1 MRKTLL
7 TLLTITSV
15 AVGAQNPIIRDQY
28 TADPT
33 ARVFNGRMYLYPS
46 HDIVSPVEPEKKWFS
61 MEDYHVF
68 SSDNLTDWTDHGVIV
83 TQNKVPWVQ
92 RDSYAM
98 WAPDC
103 VEKDGRYYFY
113 FPAAPRG
120 KERKGFGVGVAVA
133 QHPEGPFM
141 PMWRPIEGL
150 HGIDPCVLIDPQD
163 GKAYI
168 YWAGMGMWMARL
180 KDNMM
185 ELDSEP
191 QQVQKLPEGFK
202 EGPFVFSHG
211 GKYYYTFPWVRDS
224 TETLAY
230 AMGDSPMG
238 PFEFKGVIMD
248 ESPVACWTN
257 HHSIVEYCG
266 QWYLFY
272 HHNDYSPNFD
282 KLRSARCDRLYFNAD
297 GTIQKVTPTLR
308 GVGVSQARSR
318 LQIDRY
324 SRIAGGADIAFLDT
338 TNYFL
343 GWKTVFPK
351 RGAAV
356 EYDDVDFGTEAVKEA
371 VVRVN
376 TTRPATIRLSAQLTG
391 ATTQSWT
398 ADLKI
403 PATRGWQVVRLK
415 LKNAPMGINNIKTE
429 LIKGTNV
436 EIDYIGFDMLPWEQG
451 AFVTGQYRNLFAE
464 MGYAQAD
471 IDAKLQSAF
480 DGLFFGPNKVY
491 FEVGDDM
498 AYISD
503 IKNHDVRTEGMSYG
517 MMIAVQWDKK
527 DIFDRLWR
535 WAKRYMQHQQGPR
548 KGYFRWS
555 CKTDGTPNSQGAA
568 SDGELYFV
576 TSLIFASNLWG
587 NDTGINY
594 LAEAQNIL
602 DCSMQKTG
610 MTDVAPL
617 INIEHK
623 LITFTP
629 DPHGGQFTD
638 PSYHIPA
645 FYEVWAKYADDGR
658 SQFWLDCAKA
668 SREYLHKSIH
678 PVTGLNPDYNNYD
691 GSLMRRGGVLG
702 DAFRY
707 DSWRVPMNIALDYSW
722 SCADRQWQQQYAN
735 RIQAFLYSQGIDS
748 FVDQYNID
756 GSQPADILEAGG
768 YKKLRHSVGF
778 VATSAAASLAATDVK
793 AHEFID
799 RLWNSRHE
807 PYEDGYFDAYYDG
820 LVRLFAMMHLSGR
833 YRVIEK
839 K

>member
-150 HGIDPCVLIDPQD
+150 HGIDPCVLIDPKD

-658 SQFWLDCAKA
+658 SQFWRDCAKA

-756 GSQPADILEAGG
+756 GSQPAEILEAGG

-793 AHEFID
+793 AREFID